1 MEPILDAPFLNLTS
15 TWALRELSEYARG
28 VVWTTSTPPMRA
40 VITTTLMEDMSTF
53 ATVEVM
59 AATETFT
66 LPEDSKKKPNI

>member
-28 VVWTTSTPPMRA
+28 VVWTTSTLLMRA
-40 VITTTLMEDMSTF
+40 VITRTLREDMSTF

-66 LPEDSKKKPNI
+66 LPEDSKK